1 MASATCPCGGT
12 FSTGDPG
19 PGGDIPELVHRDALN
34 REAPCPLEVPLAPGR
49 AETPAVAQAG

>member
-19 PGGDIPELVHRDALN
+19 PGGEIPELVHRDALN
-34 REAPCPLEVPLAPGR
+34 REAPCPLETPATPAR
-49 AETPAVAQAG
+49 AEARAG